1 MSAAQDIGALGIT
14 PEERELAAEIAGAIQ
29 RKLPRSVQ
37 REDLQQA
44 ALIGLWDAVRRDIG
58 DRTPEQRRG
67 YLITRI
73 RGQILDE
80 LRAQDWAKRRHKKRK
95 NGGPPLEPVVVVRFD
110 DVGHREAGPSFEESL
125 TSPEPSPE
133 EQAITR
139 IDQAREVTEALGAP
153 LNERHLHVVRGHY
166 FRGQRFSD
174 LATQLRTSEPRISQ
188 LHAQAIHTMRGWLTG
203 EQQTDELT
211 HFQNKAPLLVARKAI
226 QKKWETHEGR
236 RSDRRAGGAP
246 GAAPAPSAVARSVP
260 SRGLG
265 RPTAAASARPVPAGA
280 GGPELGGQIRPGVY
294 PDPRPGPGHRIVSR
308 SDAPRAFAD
317 EVNARRWLGGL
328 TMTAE
333 ALAIPST
340 LPDEGIDLAAELERY
355 RDWMIEQALTRT
367 LGNRQQAANLLGLNR
382 TTLVEMLKRSGASA
396 RAESPEMKQAE
407 PEPSS
412 PEALAL
418 ASVARVAARIPWD
431 RVAVLR
437 AEGKSE
443 GQISKILK
451 GVIGA
456 HQWTIEK
463 ALRLPRPLAK
473 CGP

>member
-1 MSAAQDIGALGIT
+1 MSAAQKIGAIEIT
-14 PEERELAAEIAGAIQ
+14 PEELRMAAEIAGAIQ
-29 RKLPRSVQ
+29 RKLPRSVL

-44 ALIGLWDAVRRDIG
+44 ALIGLWDAVRRDNG
-58 DRTPEQRRG
+58 DRTPEQRKG

-80 LRAQDWAKRRHKKRK
+80 LRHQDWAKRRRK
-95 NGGPPLEPVVVVRFD
+95 GGALEPVTVVRFD
-110 DVGHREAGPSFEESL
+110 DIGHPEAGHSFEECL
-125 TSPEPSPE
+125 PCPRPNPE
-133 EQAITR
+133 EQTITR
-139 IDQAREVTEALGAP
+139 IDQGRAIAEALGAP
-153 LNERHLHVVRGHY
+153 LTERNLHIVRGHY
-166 FRGQRFSD
+166 LRGTPFHE
-174 LATQLRTSEPRISQ
+174 LGTQLGVSEPRVSQ
-188 LHAQAIHTMRGWLTG
+188 LHSQAINAMHGWLTG
-203 EQQTDELT
+203 GEQEHPPD
-211 HFQNKAPLLVARKAI
+211 KRALLVARKAI
-226 QKKWETHEGR
+226 QKKWEKHDSR
-236 RSDRRAGGAP
+236 KSDRRAGGDP
-246 GAAPAPSAVARSVP
+246 GAAPAQSLVARRVSG
-260 SRGLG
+260 RGLG
-265 RPTAAASARPVPAGA
+265 RQAPPASARPVPAGA
-280 GGPELGGQIRPGVY
+280 GGAELGGEVRAGVY
-294 PDPRPGPGHRIVSR
+294 PDARPGPGHRIVSR

-317 EVNARRWLGGL
+317 QIDARRWLGGL
-328 TMTAE
+328 TVTADTAA

-382 TTLVEMLKRSGASA
+382 TTLVEMLKRSNASA

-431 RVAVLR
+431 RVAVMR

>member
-37 REDLQQA
+37 RDDLQQA

-95 NGGPPLEPVVVVRFD
+95 NGGAPLEPVVVVRFD

-125 TSPEPSPE
+125 TCPEPSPE
-133 EQAITR
+133 EQAIAK
-139 IDQAREVTEALGAP
+139 IDRGRAVTEALGAP
-153 LNERHLHVVRGHY
+153 LNDRHLHVVRGHY
-166 FRGQRFSD
+166 WNRQRFID
-174 LATQLRTSEPRISQ
+174 LANQLRTSEPRINQ

-203 EQQTDELT
+203 EDTKACN
-211 HFQNKAPLLVARKAI
+211 NKAPLLVARKAI
-226 QKKWETHEGR
+226 QKKWENHDGR
-236 RSDRRAGGAP
+236 RINRRAGGDP
-246 GAAPAPSAVARSVP
+246 GAAPAESLVARSVP

-280 GGPELGGQIRPGVY
+280 GGAELGGEVRPGVY
-294 PDPRPGPGHRIVSR
+294 PDPRSGPGHRIVSR

-328 TMTAE
+328 TVTADTAA

-431 RVAVLR
+431 RVAVMR

-473 CGP
+473 CRP

>member
-37 REDLQQA
+37 RDDLQQA

-95 NGGPPLEPVVVVRFD
+95 NGQAPLEPVVVIRFD

-133 EQAITR
+133 EQAIAR
-139 IDQAREVTEALGAP
+139 IDQGLVVAEALGAP
-153 LNERHLHVVRGHY
+153 LNDRHLHVVRGHY

-174 LATQLRTSEPRISQ
+174 LATQLRTSEPRINQ

-203 EQQTDELT
+203 EDTKS
-211 HFQNKAPLLVARKAI
+211 FPNKGPLLVARKAI
-226 QKKWETHEGR
+226 QKKWENHEGR
-236 RSDRRAGGAP
+236 RSDRRAGGDP
-246 GAAPAPSAVARSVP
+246 GAAPAESLVARSVP

-265 RPTAAASARPVPAGA
+265 RPTAAASARPVPAGT
-280 GGPELGGQIRPGVY
+280 GGAELGGQICPGVY
-294 PDPRPGPGHRIVSR
+294 PDPRPGPGHRIVRR

-317 EVNARRWLGGL
+317 QVDARRWLGGL
-328 TMTAE
+328 PVTADTAA

-382 TTLVEMLKRSGASA
+382 TTLVEMLKRSNASA

-431 RVAVLR
+431 RVAVMR